1 MEEYRPIPD
10 TGVMEVVAQ
19 LVVVNGMV
27 IVEARFRD
35 NLRMLLNHELPDRRV
50 EIEQTIAYL
59 DQNPLAVA
67 ALAPQPS
74 GQSPASGPADPPEA
88 AGFPAPSVPG
98 QAPTRLPDPPHRH
111 WDPHPLPPLGAWRDP
126 VVDTPDEQRR
136 AHVETWAA
144 RLLVLPPDGWAVSHH
159 LHATA
164 GHLFKLRDDGTS
176 IIADQHLLRMTAIYI
191 DTDSLPSAGAGE
203 PVLSRMRVLHR
214 RAFGAGDWRAVRE
227 PEWRSL
233 QGRPAVLDHF
243 GQDGPERWG
252 FSLATDLGDGHG
264 AVVIAG
270 GPPLRADALDV
281 ALESASTLELT
292 PGPEGRRLPRWR
304 IGSGW
309 NAGEEVQV
317 STEEVVA
324 MVTLKLVPPVY
335 AGLAGI
341 AKLDAWED
349 WVFQTSNPA
358 RGARSLGNREVH
370 VDGLDVAR
378 LLRFDYQPSGRG
390 RAIVNLVVGL
400 VGEDT
405 GFTFVMESWAGAE
418 AAYIQ
423 PDLLLERISVLGPLP
438 GRS

>member
-1 MEEYRPIPD
+1 VEDPPPIAD
-10 TGVMEVVAQ
+10 TDVMAVVAQ

-27 IVEARFRD
+27 IVEDRFRS
-35 NLRMLLNHELPDRRV
+35 NLRILLNHELPGRGV

-59 DQNPLAVA
+59 DENPLAVA
-67 ALAPQPS
+67 ALAPQPPQPS
-74 GQSPASGPADPPEA
+74 PSAGQADRPE
-88 AGFPAPSVPG
+88 GVDFPAPSVPG
-98 QAPTRLPDPPHRH
+98 RPPSRLPDAPQRY
-111 WDPHPLPPLGAWRDP
+111 WDPHPLPPYGAWRDP
-126 VVDTPDEQRR
+126 VLDTPSEQRGDKI
-136 AHVETWAA
+136 ETWAA
-144 RLLVLPPDGWAVSHH
+144 RLLVRPPEGWAVSHH

-164 GHLFKLRDDGTS
+164 KHLFQLRDDGTS
-176 IIADQHLLRMTAIYI
+176 IIADQHLLRMIAIYL
-191 DTDSLPSAGAGE
+191 DTDSMPSAGVGE
-203 PVLSRMRVLHR
+203 PVLSRMRMLHR
-214 RAFGAGDWRAVRE
+214 RSFGAGGWPAVRE

-233 QGRPAVLDHF
+233 LDRPAVLDHF

-304 IGSGW
+304 IGPGW
-309 NAGEEVQV
+309 SAGEEVQV

-324 MVTLKLVPPVY
+324 MVRLEAVPPVY
-335 AGLAGI
+335 AGLVGP

-358 RGARSLGNREVH
+358 RGARSLGNREVY

-405 GFTFVMESWAGAE
+405 GFTFVMESWAGDE